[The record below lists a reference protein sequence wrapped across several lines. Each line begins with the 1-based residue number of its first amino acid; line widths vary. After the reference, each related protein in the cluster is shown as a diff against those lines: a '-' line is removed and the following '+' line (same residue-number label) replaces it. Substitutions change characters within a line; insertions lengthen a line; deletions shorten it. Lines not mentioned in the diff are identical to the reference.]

1 MQAVDP
7 AQADFGL
14 ALAGLHNRL
23 AWALADVLPPREIEQ
38 HHRTALALFEQ
49 LAGTFPHARL
59 TGELPYDDPLDGV
72 AHSQLHLANVLRD
85 ADEVDALRLAAWQHF
100 QQRVA
105 AKPRSQWHRAQLA
118 EITLSLRDGD
128 VRQGVAML
136 EELHNEFPSVPQ
148 HKYRLACA
156 CERLGAMLR
165 RDPAQQPDAEQYLR
179 RAVQLLTELTRDFP
193 DTPDYHS
200 HLAAALD
207 TLMSLPRNIIRLEE
221 ARQLIDVA
229 IERQTAAVQANPAHR
244 QYREYLA
251 AHFGNLAAVLE
262 QLGEHDGVDRAYV
275 RRIELLRTR
284 ERRRAAVRT

>member
-1 MQAVDP
+1 
-7 AQADFGL
+7 
-14 ALAGLHNRL
+14 
-23 AWALADVLPPREIEQ
+23 
-38 HHRTALALFEQ
+38 
-49 LAGTFPHARL
+49 
-59 TGELPYDDPLDGV
+59 
-72 AHSQLHLANVLRD
+72 
-85 ADEVDALRLAAWQHF
+85 
-100 QQRVA
+100 
-105 AKPRSQWHRAQLA
+105 
-118 EITLSLRDGD
+118 
-128 VRQGVAML
+128 ML

-165 RDPAQQPDAEQYLR
+165 RDPAQQQDAEQYLR
-179 RAVQLLTELTRDFP
+179 RAAQLLTELARDFP

-207 TLMSLPRNIIRLEE
+207 GLMALPRSMIQLEE

-275 RRIELLRTR
+275 RRIELLHELVNEDPRRYEHELRTSELAYADWLSLHGEYDR
-284 ERRRAAVRT
+284 ATQLYEELIGVCSAPQASDSNGVGDEESAGWRAARSGEYPARTGCAGRGPAIVSAGHCAAGTGAGR

>member
-1 MQAVDP
+1 
-7 AQADFGL
+7 
-14 ALAGLHNRL
+14 
-23 AWALADVLPPREIEQ
+23 
-38 HHRTALALFEQ
+38 
-49 LAGTFPHARL
+49 
-59 TGELPYDDPLDGV
+59 
-72 AHSQLHLANVLRD
+72 
-85 ADEVDALRLAAWQHF
+85 
-100 QQRVA
+100 VA

-128 VRQGVAML
+128 VRQGVAMP

-229 IERQTAAVQANPAHR
+229 IERQRAAVEANPAHR
-244 QYREYLA
+244 QYREQLA
-251 AHFGNLAAVLE
+251 SGTQGADALANAKSLLGAALHGQGNLLLAQEAWSEATTLFQQALE
-262 QLGEHDGVDRAYV
+262 HQ
-275 RRIELLRTR
+275 
-284 ERRRAAVRT
+284 